1 MNDIGLFA
9 SEINNFI
16 FSSLRSKD
24 HTQIG
29 GIQIWRTFRYSN
41 NRVFLSF
48 QKEYDG
54 RQEPVA
60 VLRMIIIAFA
70 AYILN
75 YLRRFWALTVPD
87 NPAACLHWT
96 SKVMLS
102 ERPGPDGGGGG
113 VDTNLWNVCIN
124 HDKLLLDRHL
134 SAPSRP
140 PGAGQGA
147 EISDLPPTKLPSA
160 GFGRWGAGH
169 APVQSGGPTN
179 PLPERPG
186 RTGIL
191 NYPKSI
197 I

>member
-1 MNDIGLFA
+1 MYLLRCPSSLRLKRLPFGLIFKTQNLHKMNDIGLFA

-113 VDTNLWNVCIN
+113 SWYKFMKCLHQSWQITAGP
-124 HDKLLLDRHL
+124 
-134 SAPSRP
+134 API
-140 PGAGQGA
+140 GAIPA
-147 EISDLPPTKLPSA
+147 ARS
-160 GFGRWGAGH
+160 
-169 APVQSGGPTN
+169 
-179 PLPERPG
+179 RPG
-186 RTGIL
+186 RWDIGFAA
-191 NYPKSI
+191 Y
-197 I
+197 